1 MKILDKQ
8 DILHFTITLCLVLP
22 LLLRGVSHLENLR
35 WKQASY
41 TYSKDPISFPW
52 VSSTPS
58 TCELTQ
64 WYDVLGPRW
73 RRFNHAYI
81 VAMEIQLIFH
91 RNTIFG
97 FILGGLFLARHTVR
111 TRQQGLIDS
120 ELGHVVDNLIS
131 ITSSYLNAGWWV
143 HPARYPT
150 NVASPTHVQI
160 LGRELA
166 GQSYS

>member
-1 MKILDKQ
+1 
-8 DILHFTITLCLVLP
+8 
-22 LLLRGVSHLENLR
+22 
-35 WKQASY
+35 
-41 TYSKDPISFPW
+41 
-52 VSSTPS
+52 
-58 TCELTQ
+58 
-64 WYDVLGPRW
+64 
-73 RRFNHAYI
+73 
-81 VAMEIQLIFH
+81 MEIQLIFH